1 MIVTTSGIVLSSIR
15 YSDSSVIARIYT
27 NDIGL
32 RAFMVRTSKGRAA
45 LPKLGLLQPLT
56 LVELSFIND
65 NRPGLKSVKFID
77 REIALNAIPFDTV
90 KTCLALF
97 MAEVI
102 VRSIGE
108 EERNHELFLFL
119 KNAVLLLDQ
128 TTDNTSNFHLKFMLE
143 FSSFLGFYP
152 QQGAQSHGFFDLVE
166 GQFCPSEPIHPYM
179 LSGTLVPAL
188 SSLLAIRIDEHA
200 SVKIANA
207 DRRILLQ
214 KLLDYYR
221 LHLHG
226 MKEITSHKVLEEV
239 LS

>member
-32 RAFMVRTSKGRAA
+32 RAFMVRTGQGRAA

-56 LVELSFIND
+56 MVQLSFIND
-65 NRPGLKSVKFID
+65 DRRGLKSVRTID
-77 REIALNAIPFDTV
+77 REIALSAIPFDTV
-90 KTCLALF
+90 KTCIALF

-108 EERNHELFLFL
+108 EERNHELFRFL
-119 KNAVLLLDQ
+119 KNAILLLDQ
-128 TTDNTSNFHLKFMLE
+128 TTESTSNFHLKFMLE
-143 FSSFLGFYP
+143 FSGFLGFYP
-152 QQGAQSHGFFDLVE
+152 HQREQSHNFFDLVE
-166 GQFCPSEPIHPYM
+166 GEFCLSEPIHPHT
-179 LSGTLVPAL
+179 LSGTLVTAL
-188 SSLLAIRIDEHA
+188 SGLLAIRIDEYA
-200 SVKIANA
+200 SVKMTNA

>member
-1 MIVTTSGIVLSSIR
+1 MIVTTSGIVLSTIR

-32 RAFMVRTSKGRAA
+32 RAFMVRTGKGRAA

-56 LVELSFIND
+56 MVQLSFIND
-65 NRPGLKSVKFID
+65 DRRGMRSVQTID
-77 REIALNAIPFDTV
+77 RETVLNTIPFDTA
-90 KTCLALF
+90 KTCIALF

-108 EERNHELFLFL
+108 EERNEELFRFL
-119 KNAVLLLDQ
+119 KNAVQLLDR
-128 TTDNTSNFHLKFMLE
+128 TEERTSNFHLKFMLE
-143 FSSFLGFYP
+143 FSGFLGFYP
-152 QQGAQSHGFFDLVE
+152 QGKQAGRPFFDLVE
-166 GQFCPSEPIHPYM
+166 GEFCPSEPIHPHM
-179 LSGTLVPAL
+179 LSGKLVSAL
-188 SSLLAIRIDEHA
+188 DSLLTIRIDEHA
-200 SVKIANA
+200 SVRMTNA

-239 LS
+239 LA

>member
-27 NDIGL
+27 NEIGL
-32 RAFMVRTSKGRAA
+32 RSFMVRTGKGRTA

-56 LVELSFIND
+56 LVQLSFIND
-65 NRPGLKSVKFID
+65 DRRGLKTIKNID
-77 REIALNAIPFDTV
+77 REVALNSIPFDTV

-108 EERNHELFLFL
+108 EERNEELYAFLH
-119 KNAVLLLDQ
+119 NAIRLLDSTQ
-128 TTDNTSNFHLKFMLE
+128 ESVTNFHLKFMLE
-143 FSSFLGFYP
+143 FSRFLGFYP
-152 QQGAQSHGFFDLVE
+152 QDRQQHHHYFDLVE
-166 GQFCPSEPIHPYM
+166 GEFCPSEPIHPHM
-179 LSGTLVPAL
+179 LSGTLVVAL
-188 SSLLAIRIDEHA
+188 ERLLAIRIDEHA
-200 SVKIANA
+200 TVKMTNA

-226 MKEITSHKVLEEV
+226 MKEITSHKVLSEV